1 MKDEHGGV
9 LIIKFVGLKTNM
21 YAIID
26 ESNNE
31 KCTIKG
37 HNAFIQINKFENI
50 LFQKKILR
58 HKMRGIKPKNHN
70 LGTYESNKTSLSC
83 FHNNRY
89 ILQNGVDTLAY
100 GHKDIVKK

>member
-37 HNAFIQINKFENI
+37 HNAFYR
-50 LFQKKILR
+50 L
-58 HKMRGIKPKNHN
+58 
-70 LGTYESNKTSLSC
+70 TSLKIYY
-83 FHNNRY
+83 FEKRF
-89 ILQNGVDTLAY
+89 L
-100 GHKDIVKK
+100 DIK